1 MQSYNTL
8 VNIRIT
14 DTNTGGKELDD
25 MNETTYEIHTN
36 MTHCSVHAWFK
47 LFEKILRSQG
57 FNEEVIMRGATQLAF
72 NDCRREEMMDRLI
85 AEYELNG
92 PVSN

>member
-1 MQSYNTL
+1 MQHYNTL

-14 DTNTGGKELDD
+14 DTGGNELDD
-25 MNETTYEIHTN
+25 MNETTYEIQTN
-36 MTHCSVHAWFK
+36 MTDCSVHAWFK
-47 LFEKILRSQG
+47 LFEKILGSQG
-57 FNEEVIMRGATQLAF
+57 FTEEVIIRGATQLAF
-72 NDCRREEMMDRLI
+72 NDGRREEMMDRLI